1 MCKGVIFVSKKK
13 RIIYAVIGTLVTVVI
28 ISVVLAVIVSIN
40 KPDVIQL
47 SDSDSDTEIIEA
59 TVKTATEEG
68 MSIPLEDLQPE
79 IEDVIN
85 EVKKSVG
92 GEWSVYI
99 VIPKT
104 GDVLSINQKKM
115 QAASVIKLCVMCKA
129 YEEYDELKK
138 EYSDYY
144 DVDELMKDMIV
155 ISDNEAADTIIK
167 MLGRGDYKEGLRKV
181 NEFCKENGLTN
192 TVMGRLMSM
201 KDNVNDNYTTSEDM
215 GKLMHMIYEGE
226 FDHSKEMLH
235 LLGKQDR
242 KLKIP
247 AGVPANVRTAN
258 KTGELEDVQNDVA
271 IVYTKYPYIISVMA
285 DGVSDYQIPI
295 DAVVDISRVTYDYI
309 FEKEEEATWT
319 IE

>member
-1 MCKGVIFVSKKK
+1 
-13 RIIYAVIGTLVTVVI
+13 
-28 ISVVLAVIVSIN
+28 
-40 KPDVIQL
+40 
-47 SDSDSDTEIIEA
+47 
-59 TVKTATEEG
+59 
-68 MSIPLEDLQPE
+68 
-79 IEDVIN
+79 
-85 EVKKSVG
+85 
-92 GEWSVYI
+92 
-99 VIPKT
+99 
-104 GDVLSINQKKM
+104 
-115 QAASVIKLCVMCKA
+115 MCKA

-201 KDNVNDNYTTSEDM
+201 EDNVNDNYTTSEDM

-295 DAVVDISRVTYDYI
+295 DAVVDISRGRGR
-309 FEKEEEATWT
+309 
-319 IE
+319 